1 MNTST
6 RIEEKPQV
14 SDKPIKT
21 PRRNLS
27 EEERRDILD
36 KNTITR
42 DSTGKFQKGTTGNPA
57 GRPKKELSMEKVVQE
72 FRDHKNASE
81 IVNKL
86 YAVAMTIDEKKPHN
100 KAFEALKLITE
111 RFVPSLRATEL
122 KVGEVEDTGFVYLPN
137 QVAPE
142 AEDE

>member
-1 MNTST
+1 
-6 RIEEKPQV
+6 
-14 SDKPIKT
+14 
-21 PRRNLS
+21 
-27 EEERRDILD
+27 
-36 KNTITR
+36 
-42 DSTGKFQKGTTGNPA
+42 
-57 GRPKKELSMEKVVQE
+57 MEKVVQE
-72 FRDHKNASE
+72 FREHKNAAD

-122 KVGEVEDTGFVYLPN
+122 KVGEVEDAGFVYLPN
-137 QVAPE
+137 QSAPE

>member
-1 MNTST
+1 MPMST
-6 RIEEKPQV
+6 EIEEKPQV
-14 SDKPIKT
+14 SNNRIKS
-21 PRRNLS
+21 PKRNLS

-42 DSTGKFQKGTTGNPA
+42 DTAGQFQKGSSGNPA
-57 GRPKKELSMEKVVQE
+57 GRPKKELSMERVVQE
-72 FRDHKNASE
+72 FRDHKNAAD

-122 KVGEVEDTGFVYLPN
+122 KVGEVEDAGFVYLPN
-137 QVAPE
+137 QSAPE